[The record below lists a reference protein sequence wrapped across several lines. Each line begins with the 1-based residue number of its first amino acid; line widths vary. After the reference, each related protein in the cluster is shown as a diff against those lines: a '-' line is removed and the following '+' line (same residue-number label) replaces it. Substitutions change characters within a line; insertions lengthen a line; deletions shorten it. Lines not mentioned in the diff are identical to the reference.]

1 MTELIV
7 ICDKLHINYHLS
19 SINYHLLSVIYR
31 LSAIQKSFDVFEY
44 TFSDI
49 ASIFF
54 HKFLTGDVFEQ
65 FDVAVTDALYD
76 SRSHFR
82 YFLTVFALETV
93 FHQPFAN
100 EFFRKLFLRLAFFET
115 FLITFRVEIAA

>member
-31 LSAIQKSFDVFEY
+31 LSAVQKSFDVFEY

-54 HKFLTGDVFEQ
+54 HEFLTGDVF
-65 FDVAVTDALYD
+65 ALYPMNKE
-76 SRSHFR
+76 RYLEFR
-82 YFLTVFALETV
+82 
-93 FHQPFAN
+93 
-100 EFFRKLFLRLAFFET
+100 
-115 FLITFRVEIAA
+115 

>member
-31 LSAIQKSFDVFEY
+31 LSAVQKSFDVFEY

-54 HKFLTGDVFEQ
+54 HEFLTGDVFEQ
-65 FDVAVTDALYD
+65 FDVTVTDALSFPVLSD
-76 SRSHFR
+76 RLCLGSRFPSTIR
-82 YFLTVFALETV
+82 ERIL
-93 FHQPFAN
+93 
-100 EFFRKLFLRLAFFET
+100 
-115 FLITFRVEIAA
+115 

>member
-19 SINYHLLSVIYR
+19 SINYHLLAVIYR
-31 LSAIQKSFDVFEY
+31 VSAVQKSFDGFEY
-44 TFSDI
+44 TCSDI
-49 ASIFF
+49 ASSFF
-54 HKFLTGDVFEQ
+54 HEFLTGDVFEL
-65 FDVAVTDALYD
+65 FDVAVTDPLYD

-82 YFLTVFALETV
+82 YFLTVFALEAV

-100 EFFRKLFLRLAFFET
+100 EFFRQLLLRFTFGET
-115 FLITFRVEIAA
+115 VFVTF

>member
-31 LSAIQKSFDVFEY
+31 LSAVQKSFDVFEY

-54 HKFLTGDVFEQ
+54 HEFLTGDVFEQ
-65 FDVAVTDALYD
+65 FVSLAALRRSVPGQQCAGRGYVT
-76 SRSHFR
+76 
-82 YFLTVFALETV
+82 
-93 FHQPFAN
+93 
-100 EFFRKLFLRLAFFET
+100 
-115 FLITFRVEIAA
+115 

>member
-31 LSAIQKSFDVFEY
+31 LSAVQKSFDVFEY

-54 HKFLTGDVFEQ
+54 H
-65 FDVAVTDALYD
+65 
-76 SRSHFR
+76 
-82 YFLTVFALETV
+82 
-93 FHQPFAN
+93 
-100 EFFRKLFLRLAFFET
+100 
-115 FLITFRVEIAA
+115 

>member
-31 LSAIQKSFDVFEY
+31 LSAVQKSFDVFEY

-54 HKFLTGDVFEQ
+54 HEFLTGDVFEQ
-65 FDVAVTDALYD
+65 FDVAVTCLLYTSDAADDL
-76 SRSHFR
+76 
-82 YFLTVFALETV
+82 LCVALGGCRIL
-93 FHQPFAN
+93 Q
-100 EFFRKLFLRLAFFET
+100 KKKKK
-115 FLITFRVEIAA
+115 I